1 MRGKFSSDKYHLLPG
16 YLHTANVKSND
27 PLYLR
32 NYQPLGLATFS
43 RCSLSGSNN
52 RYRLTSFKE
61 KSQKFVKKLSIT

>member
-43 RCSLSGSNN
+43 SC
-52 RYRLTSFKE
+52 
-61 KSQKFVKKLSIT
+61 